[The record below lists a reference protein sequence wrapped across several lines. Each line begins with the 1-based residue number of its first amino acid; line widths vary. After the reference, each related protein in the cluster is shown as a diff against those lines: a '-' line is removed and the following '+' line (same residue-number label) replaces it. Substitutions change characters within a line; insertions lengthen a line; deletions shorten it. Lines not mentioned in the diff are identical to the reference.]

1 VSASREP
8 RKLVLAGDSKLAE
21 MAFEYFSRDSPYEI
35 VAFAVEREYLRRDSL
50 FGLPVVSFETVEE
63 RYDPAEHDLHV
74 AVAYRLLNRVRARL
88 VAEAKSKGYRL
99 ASYLS
104 SNARVWPDVQL
115 GEHHFIIEENVIQP
129 FVRIGNNVVIMGAN
143 GIGHHSTI
151 GDNCF
156 ISSHVIMA
164 GTVELGENCFVG
176 INSSLVNDIKIGRDC
191 WIGPHVVITHDVEP
205 QSVFRPA
212 PSERRDKTSLEMFGI
227 QD

>member
-1 VSASREP
+1 VTASSSP
-8 RKLVLAGDSKLAE
+8 KLVLAGDSKLAE
-21 MAFEYFSRDSPYEI
+21 MAFEYFSRDSPYEV
-35 VAFAVEREYLRRDSL
+35 VAFAVEEDHRERDTL
-50 FGLPVVSFETVEE
+50 FGLPVVAFESVEE
-63 RYDPAEHDLHV
+63 RYDPAEHYLHV

-88 VAEAKSKGYRL
+88 VSEAKGKGYRL

-104 SNARVWPDVQL
+104 SNARVWPDVRL
-115 GEHHFIIEENVIQP
+115 GEHHFIIEDNVIQP

-156 ISSHVIMA
+156 ISSHVIIA

-176 INSSLVNDIKIGRDC
+176 INASLVNDIKIGCDA
-191 WIGPHVVITHDVEP
+191 WIGPHVVVTHDVEP
-205 QSVFRPA
+205 GSVFRPA
-212 PSERRDKTSLEMFGI
+212 PSELRRKSSLEMFEI